1 MYNPQQNININIS
14 YNLGQNKQKALPA
27 KRITKIQKPAFSSG
41 PCDIE
46 IKLKGKVAEE
56 LKKSTEHRLSN
67 DNKKHKKKVSN
78 VVGRNTFTPDLF
90 NDRRVRT
97 EGPSAEHPD
106 TIGTVKKAKPHS
118 KSIQPAQQKVGV
130 SAKRIGNT
138 KTTTKSLKNG
148 HVNSFILINAKKHPL

>member
-1 MYNPQQNININIS
+1 M
-14 YNLGQNKQKALPA
+14 
-27 KRITKIQKPAFSSG
+27 
-41 PCDIE
+41 
-46 IKLKGKVAEE
+46 
-56 LKKSTEHRLSN
+56 
-67 DNKKHKKKVSN
+67 
-78 VVGRNTFTPDLF
+78 GRNTFTPDLF

-106 TIGTVKKAKPHS
+106 TVGTVKKAKPHS